1 MGRICRKNRKFWSLS
16 FLHWNSKINSLN
28 KQIFNKLNYFLY
40 KLHKNKS
47 TGIKS
52 AGIKL
57 TGIKSTKFWL
67 TENNQAEFE
76 IIIKKIPK
84 LTNPEIQP
92 LRYKSMQ
99 YINSQILSKIDTY

>member
-1 MGRICRKNRKFWSLS
+1 MGRICRKNRTFWSLS
-16 FLHWNSKINSLN
+16 FLHRNSKINSLN

-52 AGIKL
+52 AGIKSTRIKSTGIKSTGIKLTGIKSIGIKL

-67 TENNQAEFE
+67 TENNQAEF
-76 IIIKKIPK
+76 
-84 LTNPEIQP
+84 
-92 LRYKSMQ
+92 
-99 YINSQILSKIDTY
+99 